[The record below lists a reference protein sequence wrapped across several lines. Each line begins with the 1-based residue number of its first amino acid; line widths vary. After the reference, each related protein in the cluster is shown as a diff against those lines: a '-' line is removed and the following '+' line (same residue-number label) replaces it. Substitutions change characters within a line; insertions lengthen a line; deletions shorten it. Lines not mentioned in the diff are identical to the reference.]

1 MNMNKAFQAMD
12 EKQASKILGVSVQT
26 LRNWRH
32 LRKGPSYMKMGR
44 AVRYNLEDLQDY
56 MEKKRINPEKRGWIR

>member
-1 MNMNKAFQAMD
+1 MNMNNAFQAMD

-44 AVRYNLEDLQDY
+44 AVRYNLDDLQDY
-56 MEKKRINPEKRGWIR
+56 MEKKRIDPEKRGWLR

>member
-1 MNMNKAFQAMD
+1 MNINKAFQAMD
-12 EKQASKILGVSVQT
+12 EKQASKILSVSVQT

>member
-1 MNMNKAFQAMD
+1 MNNAFQAMD

-44 AVRYNLEDLQDY
+44 AVRYNLDDLQDY
-56 MEKKRINPEKRGWIR
+56 MEKKRIDPEKRGWLR